1 MLIRG
6 HTSGYGNAALLE
18 LPVLEP
24 FRCSRKWVENGPEW
38 CESVARAELY
48 DRCHQMGDIVVE
60 GLTGKCTGAPRL
72 GVGSG
77 DA

>member
-60 GLTGKCTGAPRL
+60 GLKHVGAPRI
-72 GVGSG
+72 GEGE
-77 DA
+77 